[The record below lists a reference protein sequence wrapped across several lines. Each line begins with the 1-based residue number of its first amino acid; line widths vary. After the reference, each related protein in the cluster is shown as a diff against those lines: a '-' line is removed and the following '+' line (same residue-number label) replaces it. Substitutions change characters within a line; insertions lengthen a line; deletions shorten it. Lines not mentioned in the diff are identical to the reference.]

1 MQIMYLL
8 LSFIKL
14 KTEYDNIGEPW
25 PGGILLIDELD
36 ATLHPAAQIRL
47 IDLIY
52 KVCKQF
58 NFQAVFTTHSLQIL
72 EYLSSLQIRNSD
84 INIEYFTTANGKLEI
99 HHNPPFEAME
109 NDMMI
114 STYYLTS
121 NNRKINIY
129 SEDAEARYFIRHMLA
144 DYKDHFRLLDIK
156 LGGESLM
163 NLLYND
169 PDYFKNVLFILD
181 GDKDLAKTKYAE
193 LPAKHCNVIFLPG
206 NEGPEALLYNYLI
219 NLPPTHEILQ
229 ENFDKGISI
238 RMFKEMNPL
247 TSPKY
252 ASYEKNREKYK
263 HWFIDNTDITLENWH
278 EFSLYRNN
286 DYLQD
291 KTSVQIGFAGLFL
304 NRTNFSG
311 ILKANPLGG
320 LNQQSQYPI
329 NCRFNK
335 DKIINSIQ
343 QLSLYGNK
351 ITLYNLDAIDF
362 MKQALRYKRNRKTFV
377 YIDPPYYKEGANLY
391 RCYYTHE
398 QHMLLSKFILSKTY
412 PWLISYDNAEEIRK
426 MYKQLSPLTIHM
438 DYSVHTSRNAEELLI
453 SNIKIPPMEPS
464 STTIEPLIG

>member
-1 MQIMYLL
+1 MSIKNPLRYPGAKSKLYDYICKLLIAEQRTGCTFYEPFAGSAAISLL
-8 LSFIKL
+8 LLENQVISKAVL
-14 KTEYDNIGEPW
+14 N
-25 PGGILLIDELD
+25 ELD
-36 ATLHPAAQIRL
+36 P
-47 IDLIY
+47 
-52 KVCKQF
+52 
-58 NFQAVFTTHSLQIL
+58 
-72 EYLSSLQIRNSD
+72 
-84 INIEYFTTANGKLEI
+84 
-99 HHNPPFEAME
+99 
-109 NDMMI
+109 
-114 STYYLTS
+114 
-121 NNRKINIY
+121 
-129 SEDAEARYFIRHMLA
+129 
-144 DYKDHFRLLDIK
+144 
-156 LGGESLM
+156 
-163 NLLYND
+163 LLYN
-169 PDYFKNVLFILD
+169 FWFSVFNH
-181 GDKDLAKTKYAE
+181 TEE
-193 LPAKHCNVIFLPG
+193 LIT
-206 NEGPEALLYNYLI
+206 LI
-219 NLPPTHEILQ
+219 
-229 ENFDKGISI
+229 
-238 RMFKEMNPL
+238 R
-247 TSPKY
+247 
-252 ASYEKNREKYK
+252 
-263 HWFIDNTDITLENWH
+263 NTDITLENWH

-377 YIDPPYYKEGANLY
+377 YIDPPYYKEGVNLY

>member
-1 MQIMYLL
+1 METVNHKIR
-8 LSFIKL
+8 
-14 KTEYDNIGEPW
+14 
-25 PGGILLIDELD
+25 
-36 ATLHPAAQIRL
+36 RL
-47 IDLIY
+47 IRYYEHLTGSRDPVTIARYAGIQIAVLPLGNISGNY
-52 KVCKQF
+52 KLLKRKRWIF
-58 NFQAVFTTHSLQIL
+58 INEDIP
-72 EYLSSLQIRNSD
+72 SD
-84 INIEYFTTANGKLEI
+84 
-99 HHNPPFEAME
+99 
-109 NDMMI
+109 
-114 STYYLTS
+114 SYLTS

-144 DYKDHFRLLDIK
+144 DYKDHFRLLDI
-156 LGGESLM
+156 
-163 NLLYND
+163 
-169 PDYFKNVLFILD
+169 
-181 GDKDLAKTKYAE
+181 T
-193 LPAKHCNVIFLPG
+193 
-206 NEGPEALLYNYLI
+206 LI
-219 NLPPTHEILQ
+219 
-229 ENFDKGISI
+229 
-238 RMFKEMNPL
+238 R
-247 TSPKY
+247 
-252 ASYEKNREKYK
+252 
-263 HWFIDNTDITLENWH
+263 NTDITLENWH

>member
-1 MQIMYLL
+1 MSIKNPLRYPGAKSKLYDYICKLLIAEQRTGCTFYEPFAGSAAISLL
-8 LSFIKL
+8 LLENQVISKAVL
-14 KTEYDNIGEPW
+14 N
-25 PGGILLIDELD
+25 ELD
-36 ATLHPAAQIRL
+36 P
-47 IDLIY
+47 
-52 KVCKQF
+52 
-58 NFQAVFTTHSLQIL
+58 
-72 EYLSSLQIRNSD
+72 
-84 INIEYFTTANGKLEI
+84 
-99 HHNPPFEAME
+99 
-109 NDMMI
+109 
-114 STYYLTS
+114 
-121 NNRKINIY
+121 
-129 SEDAEARYFIRHMLA
+129 
-144 DYKDHFRLLDIK
+144 
-156 LGGESLM
+156 
-163 NLLYND
+163 LLYN
-169 PDYFKNVLFILD
+169 FWFSVFNH
-181 GDKDLAKTKYAE
+181 TEE
-193 LPAKHCNVIFLPG
+193 LIT
-206 NEGPEALLYNYLI
+206 LI
-219 NLPPTHEILQ
+219 
-229 ENFDKGISI
+229 
-238 RMFKEMNPL
+238 R
-247 TSPKY
+247 
-252 ASYEKNREKYK
+252 
-263 HWFIDNTDITLENWH
+263 NTDITLENWH

-426 MYKQLSPLTIHM
+426 MYKQLSTLTIHM

>member
-1 MQIMYLL
+1 MSIKNPLRYPGAKSKLYDYICKLLIAEQRTGCTFYEPFAGSAAISLL
-8 LSFIKL
+8 LLENQVISKAVL
-14 KTEYDNIGEPW
+14 N
-25 PGGILLIDELD
+25 ELD
-36 ATLHPAAQIRL
+36 P
-47 IDLIY
+47 
-52 KVCKQF
+52 
-58 NFQAVFTTHSLQIL
+58 
-72 EYLSSLQIRNSD
+72 
-84 INIEYFTTANGKLEI
+84 
-99 HHNPPFEAME
+99 
-109 NDMMI
+109 
-114 STYYLTS
+114 
-121 NNRKINIY
+121 
-129 SEDAEARYFIRHMLA
+129 
-144 DYKDHFRLLDIK
+144 
-156 LGGESLM
+156 
-163 NLLYND
+163 LLYN
-169 PDYFKNVLFILD
+169 FWFSVFNH
-181 GDKDLAKTKYAE
+181 TEE
-193 LPAKHCNVIFLPG
+193 LIT
-206 NEGPEALLYNYLI
+206 LI
-219 NLPPTHEILQ
+219 
-229 ENFDKGISI
+229 
-238 RMFKEMNPL
+238 R
-247 TSPKY
+247 
-252 ASYEKNREKYK
+252 
-263 HWFIDNTDITLENWH
+263 NTDITLENWH

-438 DYSVHTSRNAEELLI
+438 DYSVHTSRNAEEFLI